1 MRVLICYDNAIGKI
15 PLLLYV
21 LNADELVGDGV
32 DDEAG
37 GAVYLQLLRY
47 VAAVGG
53 HGVHREAEGVG
64 NLFVAQPFGDTDED
78 VFLAV
83 AQEVRPVAG
92 VLTVSCH
99 AEHRE
104 ASRNVPWQSPCARSF
119 VSLRRCGHS
128 SRCSSMPPRS
138 TAAPCRGLPA
148 PWHCTATASS
158 PSSPY

>member
-1 MRVLICYDNAIGKI
+1 MPAYKTAIHDARRRAHEVLCGVLALDVAGDAG
-15 PLLLYV
+15 LLLYV
-21 LNADELVGDGV
+21 LDADELVGDGV

-78 VFLAV
+78 VLLAV

-104 ASRNVPWQSPCARSF
+104 ASRNVPWQSPCARSLT
-119 VSLRRCGHS
+119 SAPS
-128 SRCSSMPPRS
+128 AS
-138 TAAPCRGLPA
+138 T
-148 PWHCTATASS
+148 
-158 PSSPY
+158 